1 MNGAKTQLLSARFQ
15 GCFQAS
21 QVSRIGYR
29 QKTIVL
35 DGTLEMVI
43 GLVMGVPERKLDF
56 VVAWL
61 RKLARLVSRRAACNF
76 GQWRFELMGGQFAG
90 LQAGFFPPPPL

>member
-21 QVSRIGYR
+21 QVSSIGYR

-61 RKLARLVSRRAACNF
+61 LKLARLLSHDSEIEEQHAILGSGDLNS
-76 GQWRFELMGGQFAG
+76 
-90 LQAGFFPPPPL
+90 

>member
-15 GCFQAS
+15 GCFQDS
-21 QVSRIGYR
+21 QVSSIGYR

-61 RKLARLVSRRAACNF
+61 LKLARLLSHDSEIEEQHAILGSGDLNS
-76 GQWRFELMGGQFAG
+76 
-90 LQAGFFPPPPL
+90 

>member
-21 QVSRIGYR
+21 QVSSIGYR

-35 DGTLEMVI
+35 DGTLEMVLVI

-61 RKLARLVSRRAACNF
+61 LKLARLLSHDSEIEEQHAVLGSGDLNS
-76 GQWRFELMGGQFAG
+76 
-90 LQAGFFPPPPL
+90 